1 MEVSDSNL
9 KQQLAPSSDHS
20 LMIWKPKSNYK
31 LPFLTWKRNL
41 TRFFQKQ
48 EKLFTSQIVVVDWIW
63 FFFLGKKLCILSYTT
78 TENRKLRSGTRISEY
93 LPSPLLFAY
102 WPYFL
107 FYYSEDNFSLNFPW
121 AEVHNIDCWLLEG
134 ISPSGAPS
142 LHCKFKTQV
151 QNLGCL
157 NCPAEGIKSSGFR
170 WCGPM
175 NPWAIRIILPSNGPL
190 KSMRMSSQCLPA
202 VGQHTAFQESFW
214 GEE

>member
-1 MEVSDSNL
+1 M
-9 KQQLAPSSDHS
+9 K
-20 LMIWKPKSNYK
+20 
-31 LPFLTWKRNL
+31 T
-41 TRFFQKQ
+41 QKQ
-48 EKLFTSQIVVVDWIW
+48 LQASFSDLEKKPDKVFPETREIIYLSNRGSRLNLVLFSW
-63 FFFLGKKLCILSYTT
+63 KKLCILSYTT

-151 QNLGCL
+151 RYLGCL

-190 KSMRMSSQCLPA
+190 KSMRMSSQCLSA